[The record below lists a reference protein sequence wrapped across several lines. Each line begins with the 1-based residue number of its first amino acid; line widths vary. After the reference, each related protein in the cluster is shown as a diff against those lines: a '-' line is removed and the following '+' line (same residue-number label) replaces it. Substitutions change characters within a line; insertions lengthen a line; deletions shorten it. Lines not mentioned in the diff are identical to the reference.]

1 MESSVELQPPF
12 SYAVWPL
19 VLAGCIAIAALL
31 FFLILKF
38 MKIYR
43 AQKNNPKIVVKPAL
57 DINVVKNKYLSELAG
72 IDRDFSMGKEDIRGA
87 YQRMSQC
94 IRQFVHAVTGIK
106 VQNYTLQDIK
116 RLNMPMLYSL
126 VAEYYAPEFARK
138 SEGDVRNSLDKTR
151 SLIERWR

>member
-1 MESSVELQPPF
+1 MESSVELQSPF

-19 VLAGCIAIAALL
+19 VLAGCIAAAALL

-43 AQKNNPKIVVKPAL
+43 TKRNSPKIVVKPAL

-87 YQRMSQC
+87 YQRMSQ
-94 IRQFVHAVTGIK
+94 
-106 VQNYTLQDIK
+106 
-116 RLNMPMLYSL
+116 
-126 VAEYYAPEFARK
+126 
-138 SEGDVRNSLDKTR
+138 
-151 SLIERWR
+151 

>member
-1 MESSVELQPPF
+1 MESSVELQSPF
-12 SYAVWPL
+12 SYAVWPI
-19 VLAGCIAIAALL
+19 VVAGCIAAVAIL
-31 FFLILKF
+31 FFLILKYIRF
-38 MKIYR
+38 RKIK
-43 AQKNNPKIVVKPAL
+43 KNTPKIVVRPAL
-57 DINVVKNKYLSELAG
+57 DINAIKRKYLTELAG
-72 IDRDFSMGKEDIRGA
+72 IDRDFNMGKEDIRGA

-94 IRQFVHAVTGIK
+94 IRQFVHAVTGIR

-116 RLNMPMLYSL
+116 RLNMPMLYAL